1 MESGGVSDNKIGML
15 KKTSNIVLIGM
26 PGSGKST
33 VGIIL
38 AKLTRRNFVDTDVL
52 IQTSQN
58 RSLQDIVDRDGYL
71 TLREIEERVILKHD
85 CRNCV
90 IATGG
95 SAVYSQAAMEHLKK
109 DGAVVFLK
117 ADLSMLEARV
127 SDYSTRGLAKR
138 PDQSLAD
145 LFAERSALY
154 TRYADIFVECKGLT
168 HEEVCARII
177 KELQA
182 GNRADR

>member
-1 MESGGVSDNKIGML
+1 
-15 KKTSNIVLIGM
+15 M

-33 VGIIL
+33 VGVIL
-38 AKLTRRNFVDTDVL
+38 AKLTCRSFIDTDIL
-52 IQTSQN
+52 IETSQG
-58 RSLQDIVDRDGYL
+58 RPLQEIVDRSGYL
-71 TLREIEERVILKHD
+71 ALRGIEEEAILNLV

-95 SAVYSQAAMEHLKK
+95 SAVYSPAAMAHLKK
-109 DGAVVFLK
+109 DAIVVFLK
-117 ADLSMLEARV
+117 ADLHTLESRV
-127 SDYSTRGLAKR
+127 YDYSTRGLAKR

-145 LFAERSALY
+145 LFDERSGLY
-154 TRYADIFVECKGLT
+154 TRYADVFVECKGLT

-182 GNRADR
+182 GKRTGR

>member
-1 MESGGVSDNKIGML
+1 
-15 KKTSNIVLIGM
+15 M

-33 VGIIL
+33 VGVIL

-52 IQTSQN
+52 IQTSQS

-71 TLREIEERVILKHD
+71 TLREIEERVILNHD

-95 SAVYSQAAMEHLKK
+95 SAVHSQAAMEHVKK
-109 DGAVVFLK
+109 DGAVIFLK
-117 ADLSMLEARV
+117 ADLPTLEARV
-127 SDYSTRGLAKR
+127 NDYSTRGLAKR

-154 TRYADIFVECKGLT
+154 TRYADAIVECKGLT

-177 KELQA
+177 KELGA
-182 GNRADR
+182 GKRTGR

>member
-1 MESGGVSDNKIGML
+1 ML
-15 KKTSNIVLIGM
+15 KNPSNIVLIGM

-33 VGIIL
+33 VGVIL

-52 IQTSQN
+52 IQISQS
-58 RSLQDIVDRDGYL
+58 RSLQDIVDTEGYL
-71 TLREIEERVILKHD
+71 ILREIEERVILNHD

-95 SAVYSQAAMEHLKK
+95 SAVYSRVAVEHLKK
-109 DGAVVFLK
+109 DGVVVFLK
-117 ADLSMLEARV
+117 ADLPTLEARV

-154 TRYADIFVECKGLT
+154 MKYADVLIDCKGLT

-177 KELQA
+177 KELGA
-182 GNRADR
+182 IGR